1 MVVVEPVSTANDR
14 LSGIED
20 FVAAVDAGS
29 FALAARRRQLTRSAV
44 AKSIAR
50 LEARL
55 GTRLFL
61 RTTRSQSLTEDGQA
75 YYERCRRVMAEL
87 DAADASMDAARRVP
101 MGRVRLS
108 MPVLFGRRCVGP
120 LLLELARRYPGLAFE
135 ASFSDRRSDLVE
147 EGVDLAVRS
156 GPLPDNTTHVA
167 RRLGLQRMVM
177 CAAPAYLEAHGW
189 PRRMEE
195 LAGHPGIV
203 YGRGGQ
209 VKPWE
214 FHDAR
219 GLRVEVPIA
228 SRFCFDDLEMIAS
241 AARAGV
247 GLARLPVWLV
257 AGALREGTL
266 VQLFDEPHAFGY
278 ELHLLWPHTRYLPLK
293 TRVVVDLML
302 EELPKLLDLG
312 GPGSRAGAQGETLV
326 QAQP

>member
-1 MVVVEPVSTANDR
+1 MNDR
-14 LSGIED
+14 LSGIEE
-20 FVAAVDAGS
+20 FVAAVEAGS

-75 YYERCRRVMAEL
+75 YYERCQRVLAEL
-87 DAADASMDAARRVP
+87 DAADASMDAARRTP
-101 MGRVRLS
+101 TGCVRLS
-108 MPVLFGRRCVGP
+108 MPVLFGRLCIGP
-120 LLLELARRYPGLAFE
+120 LLLELARRHPQLALE

-147 EGVDLAVRS
+147 EGIDLAVRS
-156 GPLPDNTTHVA
+156 GPLPDSTALVA
-167 RRLGLQRMVM
+167 RRLGVQRMVM
-177 CAAPAYLEAHGW
+177 CAAPAYLDAHGW
-189 PRRMEE
+189 PRGMDE
-195 LAGHPGIV
+195 LAGHQGIV

-209 VKPWE
+209 IKPWE

-228 SRFCFDDLEMIAS
+228 SRFCFDDLQMIAS
-241 AARAGV
+241 AAQAGV

-257 AGALREGTL
+257 ADALREGSL
-266 VQLFDEPHAFGY
+266 VQLFDEPQPFGY
-278 ELHLLWPHTRYLPLK
+278 ELHAVWPSTRYLPLK

-302 EELPKLLDLG
+302 QKLPPLLD
-312 GPGSRAGAQGETLV
+312 AG
-326 QAQP
+326 